1 MVIKRG
7 IVKKEKNMEI
17 TSTEVVKRAQL
28 GDEQAFQ
35 KLYDLYYKKAY
46 YYALKIS
53 NYCEADAE
61 DIVQDTFFEIHRS
74 IAKLRSPEYFN
85 TWLIRIVIS
94 KSSRK
99 FRANKD
105 TFLDPE
111 KLSLVENYQEKR
123 TYMVPDAKVSDETD
137 KEIMLSLL
145 AQLKPKQR
153 EVLMLQYFEQMSF
166 QEIADVLDIPVGT
179 AKTRAM
185 YARNELLN
193 LVKDMENRE
202 QRKLGF
208 HESTFGAL
216 LVSAFANEY
225 SKLSIPSK
233 VFLPIIKPRKFHHN
247 KINPAVA
254 TAIAITTVCGSVG
267 LYAAYQKS
275 HAPSSD
281 THVPAFVSNEQKE
294 NKQFHPVV
302 YQEIMVTN
310 CRDAYYTLK
319 EWACN
324 EEKVKKK
331 TTEEK
336 NTVKEIYEELK
347 AYEGVYWNKLQKE
360 NWVSAFEN

>member
-1 MVIKRG
+1 
-7 IVKKEKNMEI
+7 MEI
-17 TSTEVVKRAQL
+17 TSSEIVKRAQL

-35 KLYDLYYKKAY
+35 KLYDLYYKKAF

-61 DIVQDTFFEIHRS
+61 DIVQDTFYEIHRS

-99 FRANKD
+99 FRANRD
-105 TFLDPE
+105 AFLDPE

-123 TYMVPDAKVSDETD
+123 TYMVPDINVSNETD
-137 KEIMLSLL
+137 REIVLSLL
-145 AQLKPKQR
+145 DKLKPKQK

-166 QEIADVLDIPVGT
+166 QEIAEVLGIPVGT

-185 YARNELLN
+185 YARNELLR
-193 LVKDMENRE
+193 LVKNIEEQE

-208 HESTFGAL
+208 HESTLGVAL
-216 LVSAFANEY
+216 TAAFVNEY
-225 SKLSIPSK
+225 SKLVVPVK
-233 VFLPIIKPRKFHHN
+233 VFIPMIKKKSFTS
-247 KINPAVA
+247 KTINPAIA
-254 TAIAITTVCGSVG
+254 TAIAITAVCGSA
-267 LYAAYQKS
+267 LAYSAIQKNR
-275 HAPSSD
+275 APSLPHNLPSMS
-281 THVPAFVSNEQKE
+281 SNVQKVE
-294 NKQFHPVV
+294 KQFHPVA
-302 YQEIMVTN
+302 YGDITITN

-324 EEKVKKK
+324 EEKVQKKS
-331 TTEEK
+331 TEDK
-336 NTVKEIYEELK
+336 LLVKEIYEELK

-360 NWVSAFEN
+360 NWVSAFES